1 MANTEKRQ
9 PQKLVHFLLAFRR
22 RKNNP
27 DGPVMCFREIVS
39 KDESVDLERLRVRV
53 RTVPGVWRIHRTVNQ
68 RDTHKAARTLQHR
81 LLDNPDDAESLV
93 TVWKTCL
100 LQKESRAGRDI
111 LVDVDDP
118 EQLERVLLIVGGR
131 LSRELTPT
139 PSGGFHVVTQ
149 SMDTRP
155 LEELPGVEL
164 QRDGYLFVEEI
175 TVPTNAKTPAT
186 EAASV
191 EDLGS

>member
-1 MANTEKRQ
+1 MANKEKRQ
-9 PQKLVHFLLAFRR
+9 PQKLVHFLMAFRR
-22 RKNNP
+22 RKNNQ
-27 DGPVMCFREIVS
+27 DGPVMCFREIIG

-53 RTVPGVWRIHRTVNQ
+53 RSVPGVWRIHRTVNP
-68 RDTHKAARTLQHR
+68 RDAHKAARILQHR

-100 LQKESRAGRDI
+100 LQKESRAGRDL

-118 EQLERVLLIVGGR
+118 DQLERVLLIVGGR
-131 LSRELTPT
+131 ISGVTST
-139 PSGGFHVVTQ
+139 PSGGFHVVAKP
-149 SMDTRP
+149 MDTRP
-155 LEELPGVEL
+155 LEALPGVEL
-164 QRDGYLFVEEI
+164 QRDGYLFIEEL

-191 EDLGS
+191 GD